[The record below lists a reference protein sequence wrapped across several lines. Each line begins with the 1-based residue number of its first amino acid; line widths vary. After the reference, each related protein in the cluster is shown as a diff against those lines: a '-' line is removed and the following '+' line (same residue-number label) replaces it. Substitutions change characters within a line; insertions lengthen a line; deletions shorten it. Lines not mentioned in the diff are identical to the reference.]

1 MQKYFDKYT
10 RCLVI
15 GLSSLLRSVQR
26 NVKVALAGVGLGVF
40 ILLTF
45 VAYNIASG
53 EKEQAEVR
61 FGEMQQLVHTHQ
73 RLLLVT
79 GLSKERFASVEGSS
93 TTLFSRIEELTKELQ
108 IARRVTTVRAEPLNG
123 QERVRLAVHS
133 LQTHEAVRLFFRIE
147 RTMKNIKI
155 VQAQVVKQKKGL
167 AVNLLIAPV

>member
-1 MQKYFDKYT
+1 MRKSFDKYT
-10 RCLVI
+10 RYLVMA
-15 GLSSLLRSVQR
+15 LPSLLRSVQG
-26 NVKVALAGVGLGVF
+26 NVKVVLAGIGVGVF
-40 ILLTF
+40 LLLSF
-45 VAYNIASG
+45 VTYNFASG

-61 FGEMQQLVHTHQ
+61 FNEMQKLVHTHQ

-79 GLSKERFASVEGSS
+79 GLSKERLASVEGSS

-108 IARRVTTVRAEPLNG
+108 IARRVTTVRAEPSNG